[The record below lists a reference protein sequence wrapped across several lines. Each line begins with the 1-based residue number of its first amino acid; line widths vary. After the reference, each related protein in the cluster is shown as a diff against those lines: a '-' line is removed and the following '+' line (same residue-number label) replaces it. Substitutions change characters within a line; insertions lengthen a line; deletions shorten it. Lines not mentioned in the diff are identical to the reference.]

1 MANITL
7 TTAEEK
13 ALEKVFLLLCGVGVG
28 GCSPEKTIKGGK
40 ETLKCFNGKDIA
52 RVLKSLGMRL
62 KKSEIDLM
70 IWEVDENLDN
80 CVD

>member
-1 MANITL
+1 M
-7 TTAEEK
+7 TTTEEK
-13 ALEKVFLLLCGVGVG
+13 SLEKVFGLLCGVGVAG
-28 GCSPEKTIKGGK
+28 GTPEKKIKGGM
-40 ETLKCFNGKDIA
+40 EVIKCFNGKDIA

-80 CVD
+80 CVDWKEF